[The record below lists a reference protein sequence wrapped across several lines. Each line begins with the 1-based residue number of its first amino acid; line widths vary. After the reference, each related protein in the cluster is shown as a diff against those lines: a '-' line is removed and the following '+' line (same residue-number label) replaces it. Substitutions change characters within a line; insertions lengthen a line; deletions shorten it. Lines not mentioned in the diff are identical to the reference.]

1 MTINITLQPEQEQLI
16 QAKLQSG
23 KYENAYQVIVAA
35 LQLLDERDKQ
45 YEQWLEETRQ
55 KVAIGIKQANREQL
69 TDGDVAFAQFVI
81 KKQHILNVV
90 AVWDNENL

>member
-16 QAKLQSG
+16 QAKLQTG

-35 LQLLDERDKQ
+35 LQLLDERDKH

-55 KVAIGIKQANREQL
+55 KVAVGIEQANRGQL
-69 TDGDVAFAQFVI
+69 TDGDVAFAQLRE
-81 KKQHILNVV
+81 KLARKGESSQ
-90 AVWDNENL
+90 